1 MKQLLLFIF
10 LTTCT
15 TSESSNNLKNN
26 NFDFK
31 KSTSFIDF
39 KNKLKN
45 YSINAPYPDIDKN
58 L

>member
-1 MKQLLLFIF
+1 MKKLLLFIF

-15 TSESSNNLKNN
+15 TSQLNNNLNN
-26 NFDFK
+26 EAIDFNK
-31 KSTSFIDF
+31 ITSFEDF

-45 YSINAPYPDIDKN
+45 YSIDTPYPDIDKN

>member
-1 MKQLLLFIF
+1 MKQLLLFIL

-15 TSESSNNLKNN
+15 TSQSSNNLKNK

-45 YSINAPYPDIDKN
+45 YAISAPFPDIDKN

>member
-1 MKQLLLFIF
+1 MKKLLLLIF

-15 TSESSNNLKNN
+15 TPQSSNNLKNN

-39 KNKLKN
+39 KNKLKSYFTN
-45 YSINAPYPDIDKN
+45 TPYPNIDKN

>member
-1 MKQLLLFIF
+1 VKKLLLLIF

-15 TSESSNNLKNN
+15 TPQSSDNLKNN

-45 YSINAPYPDIDKN
+45 YSISTPYPDID
-58 L
+58 

>member
-1 MKQLLLFIF
+1 MKQLLLFIL
-10 LTTCT
+10 LTACT
-15 TSESSNNLKNN
+15 TSQSSNNLKNK

-45 YSINAPYPDIDKN
+45 YAISAPYPDIDKN